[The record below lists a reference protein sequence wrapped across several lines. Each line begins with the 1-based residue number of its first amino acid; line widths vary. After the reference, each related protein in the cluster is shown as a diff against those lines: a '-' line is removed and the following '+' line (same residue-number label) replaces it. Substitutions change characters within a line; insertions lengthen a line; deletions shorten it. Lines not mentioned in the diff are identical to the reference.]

1 MGHAYT
7 PGLKVTARTTIRK
20 RRRLPIQGE
29 VVVKS
34 GAFVQPDDVV
44 ARTELPGDVFP
55 VNIANQLGLEPR
67 EIGLAML
74 KKNGDAVSAG
84 EKIAESKSFFGLFRS
99 EATSPID
106 GTVENISTVTGQ
118 VILRGRPLPVEVNAY
133 IPGQVVEVEEGEGVV
148 IETSVGFIQGI
159 FGVGGETGGE
169 LALAVEGPNEVL
181 DKARISENFRKKVI
195 VAGRMTTAG
204 AVRRAVEMGVAGIVT
219 GGLDDRDL
227 RDFLGYDLG
236 VAITGQEKLGVT
248 LLVTEGFGD
257 IAMAEA
263 TWNLLKKHEGRPV
276 SINGATQIRAG
287 VIRPEVIIP
296 LDVEKREEHRKDE
309 GAILKAGMPVRCIRT
324 PYFGRIG
331 KVGKLP
337 AELATLESET
347 KVRVLEV
354 VFQEGERAIV
364 PRANVEVI
372 EG

>member
-7 PGLKVTARTTIRK
+7 PGLKVTERTTIRK
-20 RRRLPIQGE
+20 RRRLPIRGE
-29 VVVKS
+29 VVVKQ
-34 GAFVQPDDVV
+34 GAMVQPGDVV

-55 VNIANQLGLEPR
+55 VNVANQLGLEPR
-67 EIGLAML
+67 EIGMAML
-74 KKNGDAVSAG
+74 KEKGDVIAAG

-99 EATSPID
+99 EVTAPIE
-106 GTVENISTVTGQ
+106 GTVENVSNVTGQ

-133 IPGQVVEVEEGEGVV
+133 IPGQIVEVEEGEGVTV
-148 IETSVGFIQGI
+148 EASVGFIQGI
-159 FGVGGETGGE
+159 FGVGGETDGE
-169 LALAVEGPNEVL
+169 LALAVKGPNDVL
-181 DKARISENFRKKVI
+181 DEAGIVEEFRGKVI

-204 AVRRAVEMGVAGIVT
+204 AVRRAVELGVAGIVT

-236 VAITGQEKLGVT
+236 VAITGQENLGIT

-257 IAMAEA
+257 IAMAMA
-263 TWNLLKKHEGRPV
+263 TWNLLSKHQGRSV

-296 LDVEKREEHRKDE
+296 LDVEEREEHRKDE
-309 GAILKAGMPVRCIRT
+309 GAILEIGMPVRCIRT

-331 KVGKLP
+331 NVRALP
-337 AELATLESET
+337 ADLATLESET

-354 VFQEGERAIV
+354 AFDNGENAIV